1 MATPPLVQS
10 FPYVAWILLAALAF
24 GAFFFVVITRRFSDA
39 TTGYL
44 RFTAFT
50 AALLAFVAR
59 LVEGSLTPPTNLAIQ
74 ESTNDLAAW
83 RWIGLVLFVLCAL
96 AYGVFIRRDRA
107 PAVLGGAG
115 LAFALLT
122 LVAAAFGWAPTA
134 PDAVPFLVQLAT
146 LSVVTGG
153 ALAGVVLGHWY
164 LVTPKISERPLILQS
179 RLLMAGLAMQ
189 LLLFITW
196 TTLGG
201 GPGQT
206 AFSAFQGGS
215 VLLVGLRL
223 AVTLA
228 FPLVLVYM
236 AWRTAQ
242 TRSME
247 SATGLLYINLAAVMA
262 GTIGAAA
269 LYVSSGLLV

>member
-10 FPYVAWILLAALAF
+10 FPYVAWVLLAALAF
-24 GAFFFVVITRRFSDA
+24 GSFLFAVLTRQLSDA

-44 RFTAFT
+44 RFTAVS
-50 AALLAFVAR
+50 AAVLAFLTR
-59 LVEGSLTPPTNLAIQ
+59 LVDGGLTTPVNLTIVSAPQ
-74 ESTNDLAAW
+74 ELATW
-83 RWIGLVLFVLCAL
+83 RWIGLLTFVFL
-96 AYGVFIRRDRA
+96 AIA
-107 PAVLGGAG
+107 WAVLVRRPRAS
-115 LAFALLT
+115 LAVGVTGVVVALLT
-122 LVAAAFGWAPTA
+122 LAAAAFGWAPTQ

-153 ALAGVVLGHWY
+153 SLAAIVLGHWY
-164 LVTPKISERPLILQS
+164 LVTPKISERPLILQA
-179 RLLMAGLAMQ
+179 RLLLGALGMQ
-189 LLLFITW
+189 ALLFVTW
-196 TTLGG
+196 TTLAG
-201 GPGQT
+201 GPGQVP
-206 AFSAFQGGS
+206 FSAFEGGTL
-215 VLLVGLRL
+215 LLVVLRL
-223 AVTLA
+223 GVTIL

-269 LYVSSGLLV
+269 LYVSSGILV

>member
-24 GAFFFVVITRRFSDA
+24 GSFLFAVLTRQLSDA

-44 RFTAFT
+44 RFTAVS
-50 AALLAFVAR
+50 AAVLAFLTR
-59 LVEGSLTPPTNLAIQ
+59 LVDGGLTTPVTLTIVSAPQELA
-74 ESTNDLAAW
+74 TW
-83 RWIGLVLFVLCAL
+83 RWIGLLTFVFL
-96 AYGVFIRRDRA
+96 AIA
-107 PAVLGGAG
+107 WAVLVRRPRAS
-115 LAFALLT
+115 LAVGVTGVVVALLT
-122 LVAAAFGWAPTA
+122 LAAAAFGWAPTQ

-153 ALAGVVLGHWY
+153 SLAAIVLGHWY
-164 LVTPKISERPLILQS
+164 LVTPKISERPLILQA
-179 RLLMAGLAMQ
+179 RLLLGALGMQ
-189 LLLFITW
+189 ALLFVTW
-196 TTLGG
+196 TTLAG
-201 GPGQT
+201 GPGQVP
-206 AFSAFQGGS
+206 FSAFEGGTL
-215 VLLVGLRL
+215 LLVVLRL
-223 AVTLA
+223 GVTIL

-269 LYVSSGLLV
+269 LYVSSGILV